1 MLSIF
6 WEQHALARS
15 LYGDCLEDVCKT
27 HGMTRMEMD
36 ILLFL
41 ANNPRYDTAADMVE
55 IRQLAKSH
63 VSMAVKTLTERG
75 MLTRHYKSGN
85 RKTVHLRLTKK
96 ADPIVQDGKKAQ
108 EKFVSILY
116 AGFSGEEVQQCRELF
131 CKIRENIRDYYVLSE
146 SHHA

>member
-15 LYGDCLEDVCKT
+15 LYGDCLEDVCKA

-85 RKTVHLRLTKK
+85 RKTVHLRLTEK
-96 ADPIVQDGKKAQ
+96 ANPIVRDGKKAQ

-131 CKIRENIRDYYVLSE
+131 CKIRENIRDYYRE
-146 SHHA
+146 EA

>member
-15 LYGDCLEDVCKT
+15 LYGDCLEDVCKA

-63 VSMAVKTLTERG
+63 VSMAVKTLAERG

-96 ADPIVQDGKKAQ
+96 ADPIVRDGKKAQ

-116 AGFSGEEVQQCRELF
+116 AGFSGEEAQQCRKFF
-131 CKIRENIRDYYVLSE
+131 CKIRENIRDYYRE
-146 SHHA
+146 EA